1 MGIDDPGLWT
11 TVLIGVTGLGTA
23 IFRLIQA
30 KIQADRDTRIAAM
43 AFRGTKPHERPEIL
57 DGLAKLRSF
66 HPDAARPCPA
76 LTTPQASPKPSVESA
91 GDPSCSAYP
100 YASLGPAPLE
110 G

>member
-66 HPDAARPCPA
+66 HPDGNPTAPGTDDPPSVLAHI
-76 LTTPQASPKPSVESA
+76 PKPIRRA
-91 GDPSCSAYP
+91 RR
-100 YASLGPAPLE
+100 
-110 G
+110 